1 MKYKIREIYGG
12 VNSPTAVELTIFLTG
27 PDWYKL
33 AGSPVWHRL
42 ESYIDQ
48 LEKGHTHSR
57 HQEKILREAFALSNN
72 FSAI

>member
-48 LEKGHTHSR
+48 LEKDIPTHGTKRRYCDR
-57 HQEKILREAFALSNN
+57 HLH
-72 FSAI
+72 

>member
-12 VNSPTAVELTIFLTG
+12 GNSPTAVELTIFLTG

-42 ESYIDQ
+42 ESYIDLIEKERIRSQ
-48 LEKGHTHSR
+48 LQG
-57 HQEKILREAFALSNN
+57 QI
-72 FSAI
+72 